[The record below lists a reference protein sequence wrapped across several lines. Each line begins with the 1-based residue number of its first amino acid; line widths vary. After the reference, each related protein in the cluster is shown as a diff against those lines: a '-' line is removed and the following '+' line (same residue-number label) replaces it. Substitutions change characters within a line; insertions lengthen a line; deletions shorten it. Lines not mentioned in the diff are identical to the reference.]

1 MPATRYAPRHA
12 ETRRAVPR
20 RRRRHRRLGPV
31 RIIVLVLLVLIAAR
45 GLLHVTGLD
54 RRLNVDHVPSWV
66 SVQLVEVNGSGRRGE
81 PIDRVTDIAIH
92 YVGNPGTTAQQNRDY
107 YDQPDTPVS
116 SHFVIGL
123 DGEAIQCVPLTE
135 KSSATNERNRDTISI
150 EVCHPDETGQFT
162 QASYDSLVRLTAWLC
177 DELGLDRGDVIR
189 HYDVTGKLCPLYFVE
204 HPEAWEQFLQDVKDY
219 RE

>member
-12 ETRRAVPR
+12 ETRRAAPR
-20 RRRRHRRLGPV
+20 RRRRRIGPV
-31 RIIVLVLLVLIAAR
+31 RAIVLILLVLIAAR

-54 RRLNVDHVPSWV
+54 RRFNVDHVPSWV

-81 PIDRVTDIAIH
+81 PIDRVTAIAIH

-123 DGEAIQCVPLTE
+123 DGEVIQCVPLTE

-162 QASYDSLVRLTAWLC
+162 QASYDTLVRLTAWLC

-189 HYDVTGKLCPLYFVE
+189 HYDVTGKLCPLYFVA

>member
-12 ETRRAVPR
+12 ETRRAAPR
-20 RRRRHRRLGPV
+20 RRRRRIGPV
-31 RIIVLVLLVLIAAR
+31 RAIVLILLVLIAAR
-45 GLLHVTGLD
+45 GLLHFTGLD
-54 RRLNVDHVPSWV
+54 RRFNVDHVPSWV

-81 PIDRVTDIAIH
+81 PIDRVTAIAIH

-123 DGEAIQCVPLTE
+123 DGEVIQCVPLTE

-177 DELGLDRGDVIR
+177 DEFGLDRGDVIR
-189 HYDVTGKLCPLYFVE
+189 HYDVTGKLCPLYFVA

>member
-12 ETRRAVPR
+12 ETRRAAPR
-20 RRRRHRRLGPV
+20 RRRRRIGPV
-31 RIIVLVLLVLIAAR
+31 RVIVLILLVLIAAR

-54 RRLNVDHVPSWV
+54 RQFNVDHVPSWV

-81 PIDRVTDIAIH
+81 PIDRVTAIAIH

-123 DGEAIQCVPLTE
+123 DGEVIQCVPLTE

-177 DELGLDRGDVIR
+177 DEFGLDRGDVIR
-189 HYDVTGKLCPLYFVE
+189 HYDVTGKLCPLYFVA

>member
-12 ETRRAVPR
+12 ETRRAAPR
-20 RRRRHRRLGPV
+20 RRRRRIGPV
-31 RIIVLVLLVLIAAR
+31 RAIVLILLVLIAAR

-54 RRLNVDHVPSWV
+54 RRFNVDHVPSWV

-81 PIDRVTDIAIH
+81 PIDRVTAIAIH

-123 DGEAIQCVPLTE
+123 DGEVIQCVPLTE

-177 DELGLDRGDVIR
+177 DEFGLDRGDVIR
-189 HYDVTGKLCPLYFVE
+189 HYDVTGKLCPLYFVA